1 MRKNQLPGAVLVLLF
16 LLLLRDAVDTAEPH
30 YVVLV
35 PSQLYSGATEKA
47 CVMLKNLN
55 ETVTVTITIEYGR
68 QTWDLLSNPVAE
80 KASFFCH
87 PFSVSTSLP
96 TSVAS
101 ITVQVKGPTHHFR
114 KKKAI
119 DIKKIENLVFV
130 HTDKPIYKPAQ
141 TVRFRIVSVN
151 VNFYPLDEMF
161 PVVYIENPKKNRIFQ
176 WQNIR
181 LQGGLTQLSFPLS
194 EEPILGPYKVVVQ
207 KNLEKKIEHPFEVLE
222 YVLPR
227 FEVQV
232 KLPNTIGFLDE
243 EFEVS
248 VCGQYTY
255 GKPVPGLV
263 TINVCRRDSQYLSP
277 CRNTQPR
284 VICDEFSQQADG
296 KGCFTKL
303 VKTKNFLLGI
313 KGFEMAFQVEGKI
326 KEEGTELELTGYGT
340 CIITNVMSKLMF
352 VQVDSHYRTGLPF
365 FGELL
370 LTDEKDQAIPNKTI
384 TVRVNEAKQFKF
396 TTNEHGSVRMSIDTT
411 DFKSPILRV
420 SVTFKPASY
429 CYEMMWLQ
437 ETHSQLYHTAK
448 RLFSPNN
455 NYIHLE
461 PVAGVLTCGQM
472 HKVNMHYILNEEIPK
487 SQTELMFYSLIK
499 ARGSIVQAATAVL
512 PVGQGSMKGV
522 LPLSFKVESDIAP
535 VAQMIVYTVLPK
547 GEVVADIQTFKID
560 KCFANKVNLSFSSA
574 QSMPA
579 SNTYLKVKGSPFSL
593 CALHAVDQ
601 SLMLMKPEA
610 EFSPQSVY
618 QLLPSKDQTIF
629 YRELNPEEDEKCI
642 PMDHLSFYEMNAL
655 SQFMQ
660 EDDLYSIFQVAGVN
674 IFTNSNIRKPQPC
687 PFSLNQGY
695 IPVALTSALAD
706 PKCLPSSAEPPL
718 VCRFRCCDS
727 SHDPGGYATRGRA
740 VPVAGVGMAP
750 GVGMG
755 AVTGM
760 GPPGAAGVGGVVGIS
775 HHPAPAVPLAM
786 PIGTPET
793 AQIREIVRKYFPETW
808 IWDLVVLDLSGGSEM
823 AVKVPD
829 TITKW
834 KASAFCL
841 SRTEGLGLSP
851 IISLQA
857 FQPFFLEL
865 VLPYSVVQGEAFNL
879 KATVLNYLSHCIR
892 VRVQLEES
900 SAFSAIPGEKNAESH
915 CICGHGR
922 KTVFW
927 AVTPKS
933 LGKVNFTASAEALQS
948 RELCDN
954 EEPKMPSF
962 GQKDTVV
969 KPLLIE
975 PEGIEKE
982 ETFNTLLCASDTG
995 APEKLSLKVPSNVVE
1010 GSTRATYTVLG
1021 DILSSAMQNLQ
1032 NLVQMPYGCGEQNM
1046 ALFTPNIYVL
1056 AYLSETGQLTEK
1068 IKSKAIN
1075 YLTSGY
1081 QRQLNYKHNDGS
1093 YSAFGDHDGTIPGNT
1108 WLTAFV
1114 VKSFSQAQSYI
1125 FVESSHIIIA
1135 FTWLSQRQ
1143 KENGCFQPSGSLLNN
1158 AMKGGVDDEVTLS
1171 AYITIALLEMPLPI
1185 GHPVV
1190 RNALYCLER
1199 AWKSTSEARGN
1210 FVYTKALLAYAF
1222 ALAGHQASRNE
1233 VLKSLDRE
1241 AVREDGSIHWQH
1253 PRKLQEESTFFY
1265 QPRAPSVEVEMAA
1278 YVLLA
1283 YLTAQPAPS
1292 SADLSMA
1299 SRIVKWI
1306 IKQQNPHGGFS
1317 STQDTVVALQALA
1330 KYGARIFATSQKA
1343 ATVTVKSAGAFS
1355 KEFQVN
1361 EANRLLL
1368 QEVQL
1373 PEIPGEY
1380 STTISGRGCVYL
1392 QTTLRYNILP
1402 KKEQKAPFILS
1413 VDTLPKDCDGAAAHK
1428 KFQIHINISYIGER
1442 PRSNMVIVDV
1452 KMVSGFIPVKLSVK
1466 KLQERP
1472 EIPRTEVS
1480 TSHVLIY
1487 FKELTNQNLSFSF
1500 SVEQDIQVENLK
1512 PAAVKIYDY
1521 YETDEFAI
1529 AEYSAPC
1536 SSESEQGNA

>member
-1 MRKNQLPGAVLVLLF
+1 MRRNQLPGAVLLLLS

-35 PSQLYSGATEKA
+35 PSQLYSGVTEKA
-47 CVMLKNLN
+47 CVMLKDLN
-55 ETVTVTITIEYGR
+55 ETVTVTMTIEFGG
-68 QTWDLLSNPVAE
+68 QSWNLLSKPVAE

-87 PFSVSTSLP
+87 PFSLPELSTHM
-96 TSVAS
+96 AY
-101 ITVQVKGPTHHFR
+101 ITVQVKGPTQQFR
-114 KKKAI
+114 KKQI
-119 DIKKIENLVFV
+119 MGIKKIESLVFV
-130 HTDKPIYKPAQ
+130 HTDKPVYKPAQ

-151 VNFYPLDEMF
+151 INFYPLDEMF

-194 EEPILGPYKVVVQ
+194 EEPILGPYKVIVQ
-207 KNLEKKIEHPFEVLE
+207 KNLEKKIEHPFEVIE

-232 KLPNTIGFLDE
+232 KLPNTIRFLDE

-263 TINVCRRDSQYLSP
+263 TINVCRRDSQYYSP
-277 CRNTQPR
+277 CPGTHSR
-284 VICDEFSQQADG
+284 VICDEFSQQADS

-303 VKTKNFLLGI
+303 IKTKNFHLGL
-313 KGFEMAFQVEGKI
+313 KGLEMALQVEGTI
-326 KEEGTELELTGYGT
+326 KEEGTDLELTGHGK
-340 CIITNVMSKLMF
+340 CEITNLFSRLEFIK
-352 VQVDSHYRTGLPF
+352 VDSYYKPGLPF
-365 FGELL
+365 FGEVLL
-370 LTDEKDQAIPNKTI
+370 VDEKGQAIPNKTL
-384 TVRVNEAKQFKF
+384 TAHVNDAYQFKQFKY
-396 TTNEHGSVRMSIDTT
+396 TTNEHGSVRISIDTT
-411 DFKSPILRV
+411 NFKSSYLTV
-420 SVTFKPASY
+420 VVTYKPARS
-429 CYEMMWLQ
+429 CHDMMWLQ
-437 ETHSQLYHTAK
+437 ELHSQVHHNAK
-448 RLFSPNN
+448 RLFSPSSS
-455 NYIHLE
+455 YIHLE
-461 PVAGVLTCGQM
+461 PFGGVLTCGQM
-472 HKVNMHYILNEEIPK
+472 HKVNMHYILNEEMPEK
-487 SQTELMFYSLIK
+487 QTELIFYSLIK
-499 ARGSIVQAATAVL
+499 AKGIIVQAATASV
-512 PVGQGSMKGV
+512 PVGQGNMKGM

-535 VAQMIVYTVLPK
+535 TAQMIVYTVLPK
-547 GEVVADIQTFKID
+547 GEVVADIQEFKIEN
-560 KCFANKVNLSFSSA
+560 CFANKVNLSFSSA

-579 SNTYLKVKGSPFSL
+579 SNTYLKVKGSPLSL
-593 CALHAVDQ
+593 CGLHAVDQ
-601 SLMLMKPEA
+601 SLMLMRGGVA
-610 EFSPQSVY
+610 FSPQSVY
-618 QLLPSKDQTIF
+618 RLLPSKNDLPRT
-629 YRELNPEEDEKCI
+629 YGELSQEDSEECI
-642 PMDHLSFYEMNAL
+642 PRGPIGIYDMNAASRVL
-655 SQFMQ
+655 
-660 EDDLYSIFQVAGVN
+660 EDDDIYSIFQVSGVH
-674 IFTNSNIRKPQPC
+674 IFTNSNIRKPRLC
-687 PFSLNQGY
+687 GFSLHQGY
-695 IPVALTSALAD
+695 G
-706 PKCLPSSAEPPL
+706 
-718 VCRFRCCDS
+718 
-727 SHDPGGYATRGRA
+727 PGGMLFNGGLGAFPSGIGA
-740 VPVAGVGMAP
+740 IPGGMGAIPGVGVGAIPGVGVGAIP

-755 AVTGM
+755 AIAGM
-760 GPPGAAGVGGVVGIS
+760 GPVGAAGVGYAGGMS
-775 HHPAPAVPLAM
+775 YPPPAVPPAM
-786 PIGTPET
+786 PIEDVQT
-793 AQIREIVRKYFPETW
+793 AHIREMVRKYFPESW
-808 IWDLVVLDLSGGSEM
+808 IWDLVVLDVSGRSEM

-829 TITKW
+829 TITEW

-841 SRTEGLGLSP
+841 SGTEGLGFSP
-851 IISLQA
+851 TISLQV
-857 FQPFFLEL
+857 FQPFFLEF
-865 VLPYSVVQGEAFNL
+865 VLPYSVVQGEAFKL
-879 KATVLNYLSHCIR
+879 KATIVNYLSHCIR

-900 SAFSAIPGEKNAESH
+900 SAFLAIPGEKNAESH
-915 CICGHGR
+915 CICGHER

-948 RELCDN
+948 RELCGN

-982 ETFNTLLCASDTG
+982 ETFNTLLCASATG
-995 APEKLSLKVPSNVVE
+995 VPEKLSLKIPSNVVE

-1021 DILSSAMQNLQ
+1021 DILGSAMENLQ
-1032 NLVQMPYGCGEQNM
+1032 NLVQLPYGCGEQNM
-1046 ALFTPNIYVL
+1046 ILFTPNIYVL

-1093 YSAFGDHDGTIPGNT
+1093 YSTFGDHGGRTPGNT

-1143 KENGCFQPSGSLLNN
+1143 KENGCFQCSGSLLNN

-1171 AYITIALLEMPLPI
+1171 AYVTIALLEMPLPVS
-1185 GHPVV
+1185 HPVV
-1190 RNALYCLER
+1190 RNALNCLEM
-1199 AWKSTSEARGN
+1199 AWKSTSEAQGN

-1241 AVREDGSIHWQH
+1241 AIKEEDSIHWQR
-1253 PRKLQEESTFFY
+1253 PRKLQEDSTLFY

-1278 YVLLA
+1278 YILLA

-1343 ATVTVKSAGAFS
+1343 AIVSVKSSGAFS

-1402 KKEQKAPFILS
+1402 KKEQKAPFSLS
-1413 VDTLPKDCDGAAAHK
+1413 VNTLPKDCDGAAAHK
-1428 KFQIHINISYIGER
+1428 KFQIDLNISYTGER

-1452 KMVSGFIPVKLSVK
+1452 KMVSGFIPVKKSVK

-1480 TSHVLIY
+1480 TNHVLIY
-1487 FKELTNQNLSFSF
+1487 FKELTNQTLSFSF
-1500 SVEQDIQVENLK
+1500 SVEQDIKIKNLK

-1529 AEYSAPC
+1529 EEYSAPC